1 LNPQSETG
9 HRGQVADRPSFSSPL
24 SGPNSDKGEL
34 QRLGLDSLKMNR
46 RGVPSLAVKAAE
58 LSFAVPEVVAH
69 RMTRMALSGSKLSA
83 RDTREFERM
92 MTEKGIAFADAWTAM
107 AMQAARANQAVAASR
122 FRSFLSV
129 ARGGTA
135 YSTTSAAQLHKA
147 ALGVLSKG
155 LSPVH
160 RKAVANAKR
169 LRRTRF
175 R

>member
-1 LNPQSETG
+1 MISGKAPTIPDCRTKGNRSGEPQRHSI
-9 HRGQVADRPSFSSPL
+9 DL
-24 SGPNSDKGEL
+24 L
-34 QRLGLDSLKMNR
+34 QMNR
-46 RGVPSLAVKAAE
+46 RRGLPSLAVKAAE

-107 AMQAARANQAVAASR
+107 AVQAARANQAVAASL

-129 ARGGTA
+129 SRGGTA
-135 YSTTSAAQLHKA
+135 YSATSAAQLHKA
-147 ALGVLSKG
+147 ALEVLSKG

-160 RKAVANAKR
+160 RKAVSNARR